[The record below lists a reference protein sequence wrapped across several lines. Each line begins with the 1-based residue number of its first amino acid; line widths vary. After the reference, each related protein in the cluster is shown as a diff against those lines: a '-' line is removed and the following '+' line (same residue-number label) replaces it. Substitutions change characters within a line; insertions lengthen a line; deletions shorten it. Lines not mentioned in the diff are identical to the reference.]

1 MSSPDATNLNANE
14 LSLPQEPRRRVS
26 IASDPPTL
34 ADGRHS
40 PYFGQ
45 ETRRRLSVTSSDHQ
59 TSDGR
64 RKSILVQH
72 TPDNAS
78 IHSQHSGNQHYVN
91 YGFQHDE
98 GGKAANGEG
107 PHKKHSVTESM
118 HEKLRSQQP
127 DSVEQSWWFIFCKRC
142 RQEESGPSWEPP
154 LWQRLCPYP
163 FCPTYRQFARILSLV
178 LIGLLS
184 WGIVYAVLGDTAVPG
199 GQLFGL
205 AVLCIAA
212 HFGGWL
218 MSLTTLPPLIGML
231 LTGLLLQNVGLV
243 HIAGEYR
250 EVVSQLRKVALVI
263 ILTRAG
269 LDLDSAA
276 LKRMRITVPKLGL
289 VPWLVECAV
298 VAIMTHYLLDLP
310 WIWAFLLGSIIAA
323 VSPAVVVSCLF
334 RLRQK
339 GYGVAKGIPTL
350 IIAVSGI
357 DDAMSVALFGIIH
370 SIMFSSDA
378 LVFQIIQGPL
388 SIVGGIGFG
397 ILWGILARYVP
408 EKQDPFVVPLRVLM
422 LFGGGL
428 IAVLGSEHIGYGGA
442 GPLGCVTA
450 AFVSC
455 YVWTKQGW
463 EVEDNPVATAFE
475 IFWMIF
481 EPILFGLTGTQIKF
495 NELDRDTVGIGLA
508 CLLAGIIIRIIFT
521 VLIGVRSKL
530 NLKEKIF
537 VALSWMAKATVQAA
551 LGPVAMDSVREGNRP
566 EEESVYAEYVMVI
579 CVLSILLTAPVGA
592 ILITLSGPRL
602 LNKTTTPAIVEGWR
616 RSARPSLR
624 DITITDEDD
633 DGKYVAT

>member
-1 MSSPDATNLNANE
+1 
-14 LSLPQEPRRRVS
+14 
-26 IASDPPTL
+26 
-34 ADGRHS
+34 
-40 PYFGQ
+40 
-45 ETRRRLSVTSSDHQ
+45 
-59 TSDGR
+59 
-64 RKSILVQH
+64 
-72 TPDNAS
+72 
-78 IHSQHSGNQHYVN
+78 
-91 YGFQHDE
+91 
-98 GGKAANGEG
+98 
-107 PHKKHSVTESM
+107 
-118 HEKLRSQQP
+118 
-127 DSVEQSWWFIFCKRC
+127 
-142 RQEESGPSWEPP
+142 
-154 LWQRLCPYP
+154 
-163 FCPTYRQFARILSLV
+163 
-178 LIGLLS
+178 
-184 WGIVYAVLGDTAVPG
+184 
-199 GQLFGL
+199 
-205 AVLCIAA
+205 
-212 HFGGWL
+212 

-243 HIAGEYR
+243 HVAGEYR
-250 EVVSQLRKVALVI
+250 EVVSVLRKTALVI

-289 VPWLVECAV
+289 VPWVVECV
-298 VAIMTHYLLDLP
+298 VIAIMTHYLLGLP
-310 WIWAFLLGSIIAA
+310 WIWAFLLGSVIAA

-357 DDAMSVALFGIIH
+357 DDAMSVAIFGIIH

-378 LVFQIIQGPL
+378 LVFQIMQGPI

-397 ILWGILARYVP
+397 ILWGLLARYVP

-442 GPLGCVTA
+442 GPLGCITA

-455 YVWTKQGW
+455 YFWMKQGW

-495 NELDRDTVGIGLA
+495 NELDRDTVSIGMA
-508 CLLAGIIIRIIFT
+508 CLITGIVIRIIST

-551 LGPVAMDSVREGNRP
+551 LAPVAMDSVREGNRP
-566 EEESVYAEYVMVI
+566 EEERVYAEHVLVI

-602 LNKTTTPAIVEGWR
+602 LKKTTTPAIVEGWR

-633 DGKYVAT
+633 DDAKGVAT

>member
-1 MSSPDATNLNANE
+1 
-14 LSLPQEPRRRVS
+14 
-26 IASDPPTL
+26 
-34 ADGRHS
+34 
-40 PYFGQ
+40 
-45 ETRRRLSVTSSDHQ
+45 
-59 TSDGR
+59 
-64 RKSILVQH
+64 VQH
-72 TPDNAS
+72 TPDNLS
-78 IHSQHSGNQHYVN
+78 LQSLHSGNPNYVN
-91 YGFQHDE
+91 YGFQDDE
-98 GGKAANGEG
+98 SGKPANGDG
-107 PHKKHSVTESM
+107 PPKKNSVTESF
-118 HEKLRSQQP
+118 HAKLKSQQP
-127 DSVEQSWWFIFCKRC
+127 ESVEQSWWFIFFKRC

-154 LWQRLCPYP
+154 LWRRLCPYP

-178 LIGLLS
+178 LIGLLC
-184 WGIVYAVLGDTAVPG
+184 WGVVYALLGQTATPG

-231 LTGLLLQNVGLV
+231 LTGLLLQNIGLV

-250 EVVSQLRKVALVI
+250 EVVSVLRKVALVI

-289 VPWLVECAV
+289 IPWVVECV
-298 VAIMTHYLLDLP
+298 VIAIMTHYLLALP
-310 WIWAFLLGSIIAA
+310 WIWAFLLGSVIAA
-323 VSPAVVVSCLF
+323 VSPAVVVSCLI

-350 IIAVSGI
+350 IIAASGI
-357 DDAMSVALFGIIH
+357 DDAMSVAVFGIIH

-378 LVFQIIQGPL
+378 LVFQIMQGPL

-428 IAVLGSEHIGYGGA
+428 IAVLGSEQIGYGGA
-442 GPLGCVTA
+442 GPLGCITA

-455 YVWTKQGW
+455 YFWTKQGW
-463 EVEDNPVATAFE
+463 EIKDNPVASAFE

-481 EPILFGLTGTQIKF
+481 EPILFGLAGSQIKF
-495 NELDRDTVGIGLA
+495 NELDHDTVGIGMA
-508 CLLAGIIIRIIFT
+508 CLITGIVIRVVSTFL
-521 VLIGVRSKL
+521 VAVRSNL
-530 NLKEKIF
+530 NFKEKIF

-551 LGPVAMDSVREGNRP
+551 LAPVPMDSVLEENRP
-566 EEESVYAEYVMVI
+566 EEEREYAEHVLVI

-592 ILITLSGPRL
+592 IIITLTGPRFL
-602 LNKTTTPAIVEGWR
+602 KKTTTPAIFEGSR
-616 RSARPSLR
+616 CSTRPSLR
-624 DITITDEDD
+624 DITITDEDGDD
-633 DGKYVAT
+633 DGKGVAT